1 MSEREEDNNKATVRR
16 FYEEV
21 WNGGNLELVDELIAP
36 SFVNH
41 GTGSERG
48 SDREAFKRT
57 IHEVRT
63 GLNFTHTVEE
73 LVAEGETVVARLSGQ
88 GEIEKGGPDP
98 GKVRGEGFTGMGVVI
113 WKLHDCRMTE
123 RWAFWGHD

>member
-1 MSEREEDNNKATVRR
+1 MSEREGDNNKAVVRR

-21 WNGGNLELVDELIAP
+21 WNGGNLDLVEELIAP

-63 GLNFTHTVEE
+63 GLKFRHTVEE
-73 LVAEGETVVARLSGQ
+73 LIAEGETVVARLSGQ
-88 GEIEKGGPDP
+88 GEIEKEGP
-98 GKVRGEGFTGMGVVI
+98 GSGTVSEVFTGMGVVI
-113 WKLHDCRMTE
+113 WKLHDGRMTE
-123 RWAFWGHD
+123 RWAFWEPA